1 MKISYRIFLLII
13 IIILLNG
20 IVNFWLT
27 RHQAEVLNYDSEQL
41 LVRTLVQSLREAL
54 VQDVID
60 GNKLRVN
67 ALLRKIKGKETP
79 VEFLYVTDSAHKIF
93 AHSFEQGFPVYLAQQ
108 NYRGLKRTGV
118 QLTHKYQTKDGL
130 VFVYAEAL
138 IPGLG
143 AALHIGVNQTNITR
157 TLAKSTQDVLLISLL
172 SMAVALLL
180 SFYLS
185 KKITRP
191 LSLLTEQIKR
201 FASGEPVNFSQLGK
215 VDYEIRQLSASFQK
229 AASEREQAL
238 TQLQEREQNLA
249 ITLDSIGDAVITTDA
264 TGKVTRMN
272 PVAEQLTGWLLEDA
286 VGLTVK
292 TIFPIINADTGVEIA
307 NPVEKVV
314 ATGETVYLS
323 NHTTLIA
330 KDGTRYHIADSAAP
344 IRDQN
349 EKVLG
354 MVLIFHDE
362 TEQYQLR
369 EEIRKRSQQVISIL
383 DSVTDAYVS
392 LDKDESVIYINAE
405 TERMLNTKMA
415 SLKGRN
421 FWQTFPGL
429 TQAFYKK
436 LTDAV
441 NNKVRVK
448 FEAYYSVTGQWLE
461 VNAYPDEDQLNI
473 YFRDIS
479 KRKEIDEKLKSH
491 RELLELQVKE
501 RTIELEKKAAELE
514 RATRLKS
521 EFLANMSHELRT
533 PMNSIIGFTARV
545 IKKGSDKLEPRQL
558 KNLHTVER
566 NALHLLGLINGLL
579 DLSKIEAGKMDV
591 HAESFDFVFLAGEV
605 FRLTQPMLEN
615 KAVKLLTDMPAD
627 EIQLYTDSTKLKQIM
642 INLVSNA
649 IKFTE
654 SGSIT
659 ISAEVSVEDGIQ
671 IIAIRVSDTGVG
683 MNEEALKYI
692 FDAFRQV
699 DGTLTRKTGGTG
711 LGLAIVSSFTDLLHG
726 TVNVNSEE
734 GVGTQF
740 EIKLPV
746 NINGEDN
753 FVNESLQ
760 AHIEKYRN
768 DDTKNLVLCIDDDA
782 ESLDL
787 LHGYLTEEG
796 YSVLRAQSGEEGL
809 RLAKQYR
816 PTAIT
821 LDILMPGKDGWSVIS
836 ELKASELTHDIPVI
850 IISFLDNRSL
860 GYQLGAYDYMQK
872 PISPSYLVDSLGRLT
887 PNSVHKALVVDDDPE
902 ARDLICQILE
912 DAKVNCATAQD
923 GLDALSVLK
932 HPKNSLPDLILLDL
946 MMPGMDGFDF
956 LREVSKSPEWAAIPV
971 IVITAKTLEVHER
984 EFLKP
989 RVANILEKEGLD
1001 SGKVLSQLG
1010 VTMRLFKEN
1019 DSQ

>member
-13 IIILLNG
+13 VIVLLNG

-67 ALLRKIKGKETP
+67 ALLRKIKGKQTP
-79 VEFLYVTDSAHKIF
+79 VEFLYVTDSANRIF
-93 AHSFEQGFPVYLAQQ
+93 AHSFETGFPAYLAKQEYQ
-108 NYRGLKRTGV
+108 ELKRSGV
-118 QLTHKYQTKDGL
+118 QLTQKYQTREGL

-143 AALHIGVNQTNITR
+143 AALHIGINQTNITR
-157 TLAKSTQDVLLISLL
+157 MLEKSTQDALLISLL
-172 SMAVALLL
+172 GMMIALLL

-201 FASGEPVNFSQLGK
+201 FATGELVNFSQLGK
-215 VDYEIRQLSASFQK
+215 VDYEIQQLSTSFQK
-229 AASEREQAL
+229 AASERQQAL
-238 TQLQEREQNLA
+238 SQLQEREQNLA

-272 PVAEQLTGWLLEDA
+272 PVAEQLTGWQLEDA
-286 VGLTVK
+286 VGLDVK
-292 TIFPIINADTGVEIA
+292 TIFPIVNADTGEEIV

-330 KDGTRYHIADSAAP
+330 KDGTRYQIADSAAP
-344 IRDQN
+344 IRDEN
-349 EKVLG
+349 ETILG
-354 MVLIFHDE
+354 MVLIFHDVS
-362 TEQYQLR
+362 EQYQLR
-369 EEIRKRSQQVISIL
+369 EEVRKRSQQVISIL

-392 LDKDESVIYINAE
+392 LDKEESVIYINAE
-405 TERMLNTKMA
+405 TERMLNTKI
-415 SLKGRN
+415 SGLKGKN

-429 TQAFYKK
+429 SELCYKK
-436 LTDAV
+436 IA
-441 NNKVRVK
+441 NAINKNMMIN
-448 FEAYYSVTGQWLE
+448 FETHYSVTDQWLE
-461 VNAYPDEDQLNI
+461 VNAYPDEDQVNI

-479 KRKEIDEKLKSH
+479 KRKEIDEQLKNH
-491 RELLELQVKE
+491 RELLEQQVKE
-501 RTIELEKKAAELE
+501 RTVELEKKAAELE

-545 IKKGSDKLEPRQL
+545 IKKGSDNLEPRQL

-566 NALHLLGLINGLL
+566 NAFHLLGLINGLL

-591 HAESFDFVFLAGEV
+591 HAERFDFVLLVDEV

-615 KAVKLLTDMPAD
+615 KAVKLLTDMPD
-627 EIQLYTDSTKLKQIM
+627 DSIYLYTDSTKLKQVM

-654 SGSIT
+654 SGNII
-659 ISAEVSVEDGIQ
+659 ISAELSVEDDVPKIT
-671 IIAIRVSDTGVG
+671 IRVSDTGVG

-699 DGTLTRKTGGTG
+699 DGALTRKVGGTG

-753 FVNESLQ
+753 AVNESLLS
-760 AHIEKYRN
+760 HIEKYREG
-768 DDTKNLVLCIDDDA
+768 DGKNLVLCIDDEA

-796 YSVLRAQSGEEGL
+796 YSVLTAQSGEEGL

-850 IISFLDNRSL
+850 IISFMDNRSL

-872 PISPSYLVDSLGRLT
+872 PVSPTYLLDSIGRLT
-887 PNSVHKALVVDDDPE
+887 KGAVNKALVVDDDAE

-912 DAKVNCATAQD
+912 DANVHCTTAHD
-923 GLDALSVLK
+923 GLEAVSVLK
-932 HPKNSLPDLILLDL
+932 QPKSDLPDLILLDL
-946 MMPGMDGFDF
+946 MMPGMDGFGF
-956 LREVSKSPEWAAIPV
+956 LKEVSKVSEWSAIPV
-971 IVITAKTLEVHER
+971 IVITAKTLEIHER

-989 RVANILEKEGLD
+989 RVLSILEKEGLD
-1001 SGKVLSQLG
+1001 SQEVLTQLG
-1010 VTMRLFKEN
+1010 STMKLFKEDN
-1019 DSQ
+1019 TQ